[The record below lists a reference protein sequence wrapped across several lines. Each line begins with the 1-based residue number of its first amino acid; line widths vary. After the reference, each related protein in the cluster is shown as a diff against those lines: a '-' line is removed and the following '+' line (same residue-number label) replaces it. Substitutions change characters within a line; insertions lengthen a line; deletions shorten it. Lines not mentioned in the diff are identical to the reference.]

1 MYIKGLGCDVDRD
14 AGILWLG
21 MAASNG
27 YGPAARRLE
36 SLNREKAGQSASG
49 QPDAQPSA
57 QPSAQSDAQPQTERA
72 PQET

>member
-27 YGPAARRLE
+27 YEPAAKRLE
-36 SLNREKAGQSASG
+36 SLNREKAGQEA
-49 QPDAQPSA
+49 PAQPEA
-57 QPSAQSDAQPQTERA
+57 QTEAQPQAEQATKEA
-72 PQET
+72 